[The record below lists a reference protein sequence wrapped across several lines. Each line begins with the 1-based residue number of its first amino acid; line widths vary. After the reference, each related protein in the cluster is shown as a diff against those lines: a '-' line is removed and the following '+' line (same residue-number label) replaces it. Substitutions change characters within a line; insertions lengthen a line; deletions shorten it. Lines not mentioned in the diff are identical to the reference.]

1 MAEGILPG
9 PLSGRC
15 SVECLHTGGFM
26 ASDKRKGQSA
36 GMNLSVELPERDGEK
51 WRPAPL
57 FFPG

>member
-1 MAEGILPG
+1 MG